1 MSRIRTFMLP
11 VAGLVRTGAWGIP
24 DQALISLS
32 NFVTTIFLARALTP
46 ERFGEFA
53 VAFSFVTVALALASA
68 ALTQP
73 FVVLSARYEGDQNRR
88 FCKATLLAH
97 LLVILAVATAFAAGS
112 SLAALLGWRLAA
124 LAAFTIPAFAG
135 WQLQEFV
142 RQVFYT
148 ENRLREAF
156 FNDILCYGGQVIA
169 FILAYSAGVLTPISA
184 LLIIAVGFTVATG
197 EGVWLLRR
205 SLAGSLSQS
214 EFKEFMR
221 EAWNFGRW
229 TFAHATI
236 GSVTG
241 FYIVLILA
249 TFSGSAAA
257 GVLRAFVATTAPMRV
272 LIAGAKTSY
281 GPSAAN
287 IAAREGVAGLQ
298 PYIRRVF
305 MLVGPAVT
313 LYCLLLALLAR
324 PALDLVFGGR
334 FDDYAHLLPLF
345 IAAYF
350 ITEIFFAIEI
360 GLRACRVTDVLVR
373 ASLVATIG
381 TWILGPPLTHFY
393 GLSGLLWLALTL
405 APFSGA
411 MLWLRY
417 QQEVRRRKQ
426 FFIGRGINQSLF
438 RNY

>member
-1 MSRIRTFMLP
+1 MSRIRIFLLP
-11 VAGLVRTGAWGIP
+11 VAALVRRGAWGIP
-24 DQALISLS
+24 DQAFISLS
-32 NFVTTIFLARALTP
+32 NFVTTILLARALTP

-73 FVVLSARYEGDQNRR
+73 FVVLSARYDADQYRR
-88 FCKATLLAH
+88 FFKATLLAH
-97 LLVILAVATAFAAGS
+97 LLVIVAVATAVAAGS
-112 SLAALLGWRLAA
+112 GVAAILGWRLAA
-124 LAAFTIPAFAG
+124 LVAFTIPAFAG

-169 FILAYSAGVLTPISA
+169 FGLAYGAGVLTPISA
-184 LLIIAVGFTVATG
+184 LLIMAVGFTVATG
-197 EGVWLLRR
+197 EGLWLLRR
-205 SLAGSLSQS
+205 SLIGSLSQS

-221 EAWNFGRW
+221 EAWSFGRW

-305 MLVGPAVT
+305 VLVGPTVT
-313 LYCLLLALLAR
+313 LYCLLLALLSR
-324 PALDLVFGGR
+324 PVLDLVFSGR
-334 FDDYAHLLPLF
+334 FDNYAHLLPLF

-381 TWILGPPLTHFY
+381 TWVLGPPLTHLY
-393 GLSGLLWLALTL
+393 GLSGLLWLALVL

-426 FFIGRGINQSLF
+426 YFIGQGIRQPLS